1 MENKIKF
8 RAAFLFAISFLFLF
22 SFGKAYGQ
30 LGIRMALNLPNW
42 SVSSGDPDAF
52 GPINP
57 QSYTGYQIYL
67 TLDPFDRGK
76 HQGVEIGY
84 TQRGFKAQNIAGVGD
99 EATFQLDYIDLA
111 LPLKFKSGSNRSSL
125 LLQFGPYMGY
135 AVDGKLK
142 TKFLGQKNTESLDFA
157 DLEIKRFDWGGI
169 CGLGFWFPTGEDG
182 EAIALDFRYSYGF
195 QNLNN
200 GSDSKKTK
208 VRNTALNFGVTYC
221 FGRR

>member
-1 MENKIKF
+1 MKKQIKF
-8 RAAFLFAISFLFLF
+8 REVFLFTISFLFLF
-22 SFGKAYGQ
+22 PFGEANAQ

-67 TLDPFDRGK
+67 TFDKFDKGK
-76 HQGVEIGY
+76 RQSVEIGY
-84 TQRGFKAQNIAGVGD
+84 TQRGFKALNIAGVGD
-99 EATFQLDYIDLA
+99 EAIFQLDYLDLA
-111 LPLKFKSGSNRSSL
+111 LPLKFKSGHSRSSL

-157 DLEIKRFDWGGI
+157 ELEIKRFDWGGI
-169 CGLGFWFPTGEDG
+169 CGLGFWIETGEDG
-182 EAIALDFRYSYGF
+182 ESIAVDFRYSYGF

-208 VRNTALNFGVTYC
+208 VRNTALNFGITYC